1 MDKKELKIIAMN
13 DNNHVF
19 RVTKYKDLVKI
30 LDALLKESC
39 HQGKFS
45 SFFFASNRGSVVNCQ
60 WVSVK
65 AHIY

>member
-19 RVTKYKDLVKI
+19 RVTKYKDLAKI

-45 SFFFASNRGSVVNCQ
+45 SFSLLLVFKQRISC
-60 WVSVK
+60 
-65 AHIY
+65 

>member
-45 SFFFASNRGSVVNCQ
+45 SFFLLQTEDQLLIANGSQ
-60 WVSVK
+60 
-65 AHIY
+65 

>member
-13 DNNHVF
+13 DNKHVF

-45 SFFFASNRGSVVNCQ
+45 PFSLLQTEDQLIANGSQ
-60 WVSVK
+60 
-65 AHIY
+65 